1 MLERLKNDTKLKDNG
16 NNGNANDNNSNN
28 DHGDNDNRKKK
39 ERGKTRTKK
48 CFVRDLERL
57 GSQKQAVVILK

>member
-16 NNGNANDNNSNN
+16 NIGNGNDNNSND

-39 ERGKTRTKK
+39 KKGGKRGQKS
-48 CFVRDLERL
+48 VLLE
-57 GSQKQAVVILK
+57 I

>member
-16 NNGNANDNNSNN
+16 NDGYGNDNNRNN

-39 ERGKTRTKK
+39 RKGENEDKK
-48 CFVRDLERL
+48 RFVRDLERL
-57 GSQKQAVVILK
+57 GSQKQAVAILK